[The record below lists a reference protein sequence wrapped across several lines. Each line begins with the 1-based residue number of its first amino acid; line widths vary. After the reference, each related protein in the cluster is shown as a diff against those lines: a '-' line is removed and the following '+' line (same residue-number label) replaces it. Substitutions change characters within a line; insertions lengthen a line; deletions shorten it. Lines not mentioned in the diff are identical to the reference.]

1 MAAISFLLL
10 SCEAPEV
17 LALVL
22 LVQACFH
29 AESGTVI
36 GLLTHQ
42 IGECLLWLGPS

>member
-1 MAAISFLLL
+1 MAAIPFLLL

-22 LVQACFH
+22 LIQACSH

-36 GLLTHQ
+36 GLLTLQ